1 MAESLIVRKGGGGG
15 LEINSFERTLTI
27 SNHTYVDIK
36 KGDAV
41 TIANGRY
48 DLLSFTP
55 SNEFLLTTYGQTNAL
70 NSAIKISENTVIKF
84 YLSGANTISYRI
96 FTRTENTVE
105 MGNQVNYVTNHLTGN
120 GNNFGGCSL
129 GGNLFFVYYVSTTS
143 NTLTGNVCKLNE
155 DGTITKGTDL
165 SINTST
171 SGGRPIP
178 ALTLRND
185 FLVIV
190 IPTSSQTQIRSIR
203 INRETLTATN
213 LGTVAVASGGA
224 IINSTNG
231 MLGYLYSF
239 DTTKGQM
246 SSSVDF
252 SSKHY
257 FVVPFTANT
266 SSFNVEAFS
275 VNYTTGGFSAFGAAG
290 RSDATFSNDGA
301 LICCPI
307 GTNAFVL
314 SRQNSSRIMQLYNF
328 TYNGGNP
335 NFQSVVSTDIRN
347 GVIVSLENKNTILLG
362 WASGSG
368 QFVQSVYQR
377 NMFGQAELNPET
389 PINVGFASG
398 EVENF
403 EFQKF
408 NDESF
413 IIFYRDT
420 GKMCAR
426 FLFNTSSRITKEVNT
441 LNNLINRDRPVG
453 VALEDG
459 VSGQSIKV
467 AIFK

>member
-1 MAESLIVRKGGGGG
+1 MAESLLVRKGGGGG
-15 LEINSFERTLTI
+15 LEINSFERTFTI

-105 MGNQVNYVTNHLTGN
+105 MGNQVNYVTDHLTGN

-213 LGTVAVASGGA
+213 LGTVAAASGGA
-224 IINSTNG
+224 IINSING

-239 DTTKGQM
+239 DTTKGQL

-257 FVVPFTANT
+257 FVLPFN
-266 SSFNVEAFS
+266 SSTGNFNVEAFS
-275 VNYTTGGFSAFGAAG
+275 VNYTTGGFSAFGTAG

-301 LICCPI
+301 VICCPL

-362 WASGSG
+362 WASGTG